1 MQGRGAR
8 LWLVTLLLIR
18 HASAGSRKDWSGDD
32 RLRPLTAKGRRQAR
46 FLVQQV
52 EQWAPSRILSSPYL
66 RCVQTVKPLA
76 DELGL
81 KVEEVEELGEGAGFD
96 AVTLVRSLHDS
107 HVALCTH
114 GDVIPEILVALADED
129 RLDLG
134 PAPRQAKGS
143 TWVLRSTKGRFVDAT
158 YVPPRS

>member
-81 KVEEVEELGEGAGFD
+81 KVEEVDELGEGAGFD

>member
-1 MQGRGAR
+1 M
-8 LWLVTLLLIR
+8 TLLLIR
-18 HASAGSRKDWSGDD
+18 HGHAGSRKEWTGDD
-32 RLRPLTAKGRRQAR
+32 RLRPLSAKGRRQAR
-46 FLVQQV
+46 ALVHQL
-52 EQWAPSRILSSPYL
+52 EPWPPSRVLSSPYR
-66 RCVQTVKPLA
+66 RCVDTVKPLA
-76 DELGL
+76 HDLGL
-81 KVEEVEELGEGAGFD
+81 KVEEVDELAEGAGWD
-96 AVTLVRSLHDS
+96 AVELVRGLHDS

-143 TWVLRSTKGRFVDAT
+143 TWVLRSARGRFLDAT

>member
-1 MQGRGAR
+1 M
-8 LWLVTLLLIR
+8 TLLLIR
-18 HASAGSRKDWSGDD
+18 HSHAGSRKDWSGDD
-32 RLRPLTAKGRRQAR
+32 RLRPLSAKGRRQAR
-46 FLVQQV
+46 ALVTQL
-52 EQWAPSRILSSPYL
+52 EPWAPSRVLSSPYR
-66 RCVQTVKPLA
+66 RCIETVKPLA

-81 KVEEVEELGEGAGFD
+81 KVEEVDELAEGAGHE
-96 AVTLVRSLHDS
+96 AVALVRSLHDS

-143 TWVLRSTKGRFVDAT
+143 TWVLNSKKGRFLTAI
-158 YVPPRS
+158 YVPPRH

>member
-1 MQGRGAR
+1 
-8 LWLVTLLLIR
+8 VTLLLIR
-18 HASAGSRKDWSGDD
+18 HGHAGNRRDWPDDD
-32 RLRPLTAKGRRQAR
+32 RLRPLSTKGRRQAR
-46 FLVQQV
+46 ALVAQL
-52 EQWAPSRILSSPYL
+52 EPWAPSRVLSSPYR
-66 RCVQTVKPLA
+66 RCIETVKPLA

-81 KVEEVEELGEGAGFD
+81 KVELVDELAEGAGSD
-96 AVTLVRSLHDS
+96 AVELVRSLHDG

-143 TWVLRSTKGRFVDAT
+143 TWVLASKKGKFVNAT
-158 YVPPRS
+158 YVPPKH